1 MQFLIDKISE
11 LLTIRGLILNSDKT
25 VIMVFRKTKDILNE
39 NINFTCNENALK
51 IVDSFKYLGF
61 VLTTDLSVELDM
73 DKCNVSFNKSFGFL
87 FRKFC
92 SVNVDVFYSLFRSY
106 CTSFYGCELWTNRKR
121 TSKNN
126 FKQMYVG
133 FHIALKKILGLPK
146 FNSNHIVCEI
156 LSCFTF
162 EHFINFKC
170 LKFLFWLNKF
180 QSLCFYRY
188 KFHFINFSLYVTNF
202 KDFFNKTY
210 NVFNILENDFAAL
223 RERIKYVQAREPSS
237 MFQGL

>member
-25 VIMVFRKTKDILNE
+25 VIMAFRKTKDILNE
-39 NINFTCNENALK
+39 NINFTYNENTLK
-51 IVDSFKYLGF
+51 IVVSFKYLGF

-73 DKCNVSFNKSFGFL
+73 GKCNVSFNKSFGFL

-92 SVNVDVFYSLFRSY
+92 SVDVDAFYSLFRSY
-106 CTSFYGCELWTNRKR
+106 CTSFYGCELWTDRKR
-121 TSKNN
+121 TSKN
-126 FKQMYVG
+126 FKQMSVG

-146 FNSNHIVCEI
+146 FYSNHIVCEI
-156 LSCFTF
+156 LSSFTF
-162 EHFINFKC
+162 EHFINFKS
-170 LKFLFWLNKF
+170 LKFLFWLDKC

-188 KFHFINFSLYVTNF
+188 KFYFLNFSLYVTNF
-202 KDFFNKTY
+202 KDFLNKTY